1 MRHHNYIDRVAF
13 RKNIFCLALLL
24 LPFTGLNLYA
34 QKSSVSENKIKAVF
48 LFNFTRFIDW
58 PESSFSSPVAPFIIG
73 IIGNGPWV
81 SSYIEEAVVDE
92 KVGTHPIVVEHYYD
106 KKEIIY
112 CHILYIN
119 YTKEE
124 QTIETIAALTN
135 RSILTVSDAPN
146 FNELG
151 GMVRF
156 YTEQNKIRL
165 QINTDVAKLAQL
177 SISSKLLKVTK
188 TK

>member
-1 MRHHNYIDRVAF
+1 M
-13 RKNIFCLALLL
+13 
-24 LPFTGLNLYA
+24 
-34 QKSSVSENKIKAVF
+34 
-48 LFNFTRFIDW
+48 
-58 PESSFSSPVAPFIIG
+58 
-73 IIGNGPWV
+73 
-81 SSYIEEAVVDE
+81 SSYIEEAVAGE

-112 CHILYIN
+112 CHLLYIN

-124 QTIETIAALTN
+124 QIIETIAALAN
-135 RSILTVSDAPN
+135 RSILTVSDAPG

-151 GMVRF
+151 GIIRF

-177 SISSKLLKVTK
+177 TISSKLLNVAK